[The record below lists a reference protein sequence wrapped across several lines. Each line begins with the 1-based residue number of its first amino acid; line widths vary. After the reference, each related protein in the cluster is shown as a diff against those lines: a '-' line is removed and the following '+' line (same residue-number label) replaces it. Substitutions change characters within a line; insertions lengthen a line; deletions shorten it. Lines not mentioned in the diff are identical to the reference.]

1 MPECDICGEE
11 FDTERGLHI
20 HQSQKHDEEVEEDVE
35 TEEEVEQSASEEQE
49 EDDTEQEE
57 TAEEAGSTDEVVES
71 IERETEGGLL
81 GGFSRESIFVGGA
94 LVGIALGLVVGLFLS
109 QGGSGFDQASPSQV
123 QSQIEGVPGLGLSVD
138 SVSKENGLFVVNASA
153 QQTVGNQTISQ
164 PMTLY
169 VSPDGNLLFP
179 QGITFEELN
188 QAAQQQQQAPQQPP
202 QPPTGNTT
210 GDTAAP

>member
-20 HQSQKHDEEVEEDVE
+20 HQSQKHDEEAEDVE
-35 TEEEVEQSASEEQE
+35 TEEVEESASEEN
-49 EDDTEQEE
+49 DTEEE
-57 TAEEAGSTDEVVES
+57 EPVEEAGSADEVVEE
-71 IERETEGGLL
+71 IERETSGGLL

-94 LVGIALGLVVGLFLS
+94 LSGIALGLILGLFLS
-109 QGGSGFDQASPSQV
+109 QGGSGFDQASPSEV
-123 QSQIEGVPGLGLSVD
+123 QSQIESVPGLGITID
-138 SVSKENGLFVVNASA
+138 SVSQENGLFVVNASA

-169 VSPDGNLLFP
+169 VSPDGQLLFP

-188 QAAQQQQQAPQQPP
+188 QAAQQQQQPQT
-202 QPPTGNTT
+202 PTGNTSESNA
-210 GDTAAP
+210 TAP